1 MYLTKTPKVIQNM
14 FPGFTWK
21 VNADEP
27 VMYLTFDDGPVP
39 EITDWVLNELKKHNA
54 KASFFCVG
62 LNVKKNPALFE
73 RIKNEGHAI
82 GNHTYQHLNGWD
94 TENIPYFHDVRHCA
108 NLVKSELFRPP
119 YGKLKPK
126 QVQFLQRH
134 YQIIMWDVLS
144 GDFDQ
149 SLDKEKCFM
158 NVVNGAGHGSIVV
171 FHDSYKAEKNL
182 KYTLPKVLKYFSKL
196 GYRFE
201 NLNHAKVNQ
210 NIKQLAQNV

>member
-21 VNADEP
+21 VNVDEP

-39 EITDWVLNELKKHNA
+39 EITDWVLDELAKHDA

-62 LNVKKNPALFE
+62 LNVKKHPALFE
-73 RIKNEGHAI
+73 RIKAEGHAI

-94 TENIPYFHDVRHCA
+94 SENIPYFHDVRHCA

-149 SLDKEKCFM
+149 TLDKEKCFM
-158 NVVNGAGHGSIVV
+158 NVVNNATQGSIIV
-171 FHDSYKAEKNL
+171 FHDSYKAEQNL
-182 KYTLPKVLKYFSKL
+182 KYTLPKVLKYFSNL

-201 NLNHAKVNQ
+201 NLEHAKVNR
-210 NIKQLAQNV
+210 NIKQIA